1 MKAGYNFFLFHSIL
15 DFVPSGPYHGDRF
28 YGYLD
33 FNQGGVKTQYIRLS
47 KSIPMFERTAT
58 GLKVSLNGYSVSSF
72 SKSFTLKGV
81 EVKTQNKNS
90 QIRQN
95 KNPPKYLP

>member
-1 MKAGYNFFLFHSIL
+1 
-15 DFVPSGPYHGDRF
+15 
-28 YGYLD
+28 
-33 FNQGGVKTQYIRLS
+33 
-47 KSIPMFERTAT
+47 MFERTAT
-58 GLKVSLNGYSVSSF
+58 GLKVSLNGYSGSSF